1 MSNDYA
7 GPVPRSDADGYLY
20 ARPIRHYVGRKQQVK
35 PNKRISRH
43 GPAANRKVAYLE
55 PGTTRDDTT
64 RDEQILKL
72 TGTCPTCAEAYSESL
87 A

>member
-7 GPVPRSDADGYLY
+7 GPVPRSDTDGYLY

-55 PGTTRDDTT
+55 PGTTRD
-64 RDEQILKL
+64 EQILKL

>member
-1 MSNDYA
+1 
-7 GPVPRSDADGYLY
+7 
-20 ARPIRHYVGRKQQVK
+20 VK

-55 PGTTRDDTT
+55 PGTTRD
-64 RDEQILKL
+64 EQILKL